1 MVFKKNYRFQKR
13 SVKTDTNDLSRKIR
27 KIRGQKTFMLI
38 VSIKKTFLNKLTV
51 LILVLDSEAY
61 HNIDNLIFL
70 NKIEN
75 ICHKTQ
81 ISWRT
86 FFLKQSF

>member
-13 SVKTDTNDLSRKIR
+13 SVKTDTNDLNRKIR

-70 NKIEN
+70 KKL
-75 ICHKTQ
+75 KTFV
-81 ISWRT
+81 IKLRFLGEH
-86 FFLKQSF
+86 FF